1 MASIIQ
7 VSLETTIFEGIF
19 CLKKQIQI
27 SKKLSG
33 LPVATRGN
41 LEWVKEQ
48 VGQVYMEQKQDV
60 EDTLIE
66 EKYGEKKNK
75 IRMRQRR

>member
-1 MASIIQ
+1 MGERAI
-7 VSLETTIFEGIF
+7 
-19 CLKKQIQI
+19 
-27 SKKLSG
+27 
-33 LPVATRGN
+33 
-41 LEWVKEQ
+41 Q

-75 IRMRQRR
+75 IRMKQRR